1 MSVKVELQHLLGLAI
16 GTPEV
21 GAVNFNI
28 LHGVVRE
35 ILKHLAIDNKPIELK
50 EDGQFRAAFGIV
62 KTSVDG
68 VTSDNKTASD
78 KDSQETKD
86 GQPSSV
92 TTGFEKTILP
102 GQFGNFESKLS
113 EIEKKLEMLDDLPS
127 NSEVLQ
133 RAKQKKEGR
142 TPVGDIWQFININR
156 RLGATETGIEKVNF
170 PLYVTMITVF
180 CM

>member
-133 RAKQKKEGR
+133 RAKLKKEGR

-156 RLGATETGIEKVNF
+156 RLGATEMGIEKVNF

>member
-1 MSVKVELQHLLGLAI
+1 MTLKVELQQLLGLAI

-35 ILKHLAIDNKPIELK
+35 ILKHLAIDNKPIELE
-50 EDGQFRAAFGIV
+50 EDGQFRAAYGIV

-78 KDSQETKD
+78 KVSHEKKD

-92 TTGFEKTILP
+92 TTGFDKNILP

-127 NSEVLQ
+127 NGDVLQ
-133 RAKQKKEGR
+133 RAKQRKDHK
-142 TPVGDIWQFININR
+142 TPVGDMWQFININR
-156 RLGATETGIEKVNF
+156 RLGATETGIEKVNSA
-170 PLYVTMITVF
+170 YVTMIIVS
-180 CM
+180 CML

>member
-35 ILKHLAIDNKPIELK
+35 ILKHLAIDNKPIELE
-50 EDGQFRAAFGIV
+50 EDGQFRAAYGIV
-62 KTSVDG
+62 KTSIDG

-78 KDSQETKD
+78 KVSQETKKD

-92 TTGFEKTILP
+92 TTGFEKTMLP

-133 RAKQKKEGR
+133 RAKQKRDGR

-156 RLGATETGIEKVNF
+156 RLGATETGIEKVKF
-170 PLYVTMITVF
+170 AD
-180 CM
+180 CMLL

>member
-1 MSVKVELQHLLGLAI
+1 MTVKVELQQLLGLAI

-35 ILKHLAIDNKPIELK
+35 ILKHLAIDKKAIELGD
-50 EDGQFRAAFGIV
+50 DGHFRAAYSIV

-68 VTSDNKTASD
+68 VPSEENTMSDPISTEK
-78 KDSQETKD
+78 KDD
-86 GQPSSV
+86 LPSAPSAA
-92 TTGFEKTILP
+92 FSKTISP
-102 GQFGNFESKLS
+102 DKFGNFENKLT
-113 EIEKKLEMLDDLPS
+113 EMEKKLAMLDDLPS

-133 RAKQKKEGR
+133 RAKMRKENK

-156 RLGATETGIEKVNF
+156 RLGATETGIEKVN
-170 PLYVTMITVF
+170 LYSRVL
-180 CM
+180 